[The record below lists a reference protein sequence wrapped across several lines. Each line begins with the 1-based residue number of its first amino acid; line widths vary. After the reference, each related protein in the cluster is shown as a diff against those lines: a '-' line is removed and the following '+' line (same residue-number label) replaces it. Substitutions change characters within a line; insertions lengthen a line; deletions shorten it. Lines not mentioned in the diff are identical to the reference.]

1 MESSLRPIAMD
12 SLSPSTA
19 NAAPGQMLRR
29 FHRHM
34 RGRYFLGVV
43 LGLLIG
49 AGGAYAGYKLF
60 GPVYK
65 STGILRIT
73 PLTLRILYAG
83 DVSASVFDSFVDVQ
97 INLLRSRPV
106 IAAALQNP
114 NWLETHAGEA
124 PVEPE
129 IFLRNLEITHA
140 PRGELIDV
148 AFTDKTPAGAMAGV
162 RAVVEAYL
170 KLNADQSTSQ
180 RIQVTEERGK
190 ELRAQLAKLTTR
202 IGDITQKYGTDD
214 LKLLHQAKTLE
225 LSRLEG
231 MIMDTEINLI
241 LAESALGKS
250 DVTRLMP
257 ASEIGA
263 TDDLMRRLLEERDN
277 TETKLAEQLLTR
289 GKDHPDVVAVQTR
302 LESVKREIEAR
313 AEAFRKFNRSGV
325 VNEQGVLKGMPTQ
338 ASVDSLKQ
346 RRDGLRKL
354 YKDAL
359 QKSLDIGSVS
369 LEIGNLQDE
378 QRKIRD
384 LLTSNQASVEQLRT
398 DASVVGQ
405 ITAMSKGDLP
415 REPIKDR
422 RRTMA
427 AAGACAGIA
436 LGFGLIA
443 ALSFTD
449 HRLRRVGD
457 LACTDIDLPVVGVF
471 PRGRGRA
478 RVLTGRAAAALHET
492 LTGLQIDPQLSTIR
506 VLAISS
512 ASPGEGKS
520 EMAAALAVGFAALGK
535 HTLLIDFDIRQ
546 AELTRRLKPRHG
558 ASSKGLL
565 DALSGEKLVNCQWPT
580 RIPLVSFLPMQ
591 GEGARGLSSMT
602 PPQVRAV
609 LAQAASA
616 FEIVVLDTPPIL
628 DGLESTLICK
638 EAESLLLAVT
648 PATSDRVLARALDI
662 LRSAGTVVGGI
673 LFNQAA
679 SGDAKARPY
688 ASAEKIQP
696 FVLASNGSFV
706 EALVPEQPATTVG
719 GGAKKA

>member
-1 MESSLRPIAMD
+1 MD
-12 SLSPSTA
+12 SMSPQPTTA
-19 NAAPGQMLRR
+19 GSAQLLPR

-34 RGRYFLGVV
+34 RGRYFLATV
-43 LGLLIG
+43 LGLMVG
-49 AGGAYAGYKLF
+49 AAGAFAGYSLF

-83 DVSASVFDSFVDVQ
+83 EVSASVFDSFVDVQ

-106 IAAALQNP
+106 ILAALKNP
-114 NWLETHAGEA
+114 NWIETHAGDA
-124 PVEPE
+124 PMEPE
-129 IFLRNLEITHA
+129 IFLRNLEITHL

-148 AFTDKTPAGAMAGV
+148 AFTDKTPAGAKAGV
-162 RAVVEAYL
+162 RAVIESYL

-180 RIQVTEERGK
+180 RVQVTEERGEQLK
-190 ELRAQLAKLTTR
+190 SQLAKLSKR

-250 DVTRLMP
+250 DATQNMP

-289 GKDHPDVVAVQTR
+289 GNDHPDVVAVRTR
-302 LESVKREIEAR
+302 LESLNKEIKAR

-359 QKSLDIGSVS
+359 QKSLDIGSTS

-378 QRKIRD
+378 HRKIRD
-384 LLTSNQASVEQLRT
+384 LLTSNQANVEQLRV
-398 DASVVGQ
+398 DSSVVGQ
-405 ITAMSKGDLP
+405 ITALSTGDLP

-427 AAGACAGIA
+427 AAGGCAGFA

-449 HRLRRVGD
+449 HRLRRVAD
-457 LACTDIDLPVVGVF
+457 LACTSIDLPVLGIF
-471 PRGRGRA
+471 PRSRGRA
-478 RVLTGRAAAALHET
+478 RVLAAKAASALHET
-492 LTGLQIDPQLSTIR
+492 LTGLQIDPQLSAIR

-535 HTLLIDFDIRQ
+535 RTLLIDFDLRQ
-546 AELTRRLKPRHG
+546 AELTRQLKSGQG
-558 ASSKGLL
+558 ATGKGLL
-565 DALSGEKLVNCQWPT
+565 DALAGEKVTTCQGPT
-580 RIPLVSFLPMQ
+580 KVPLVSFLPMQ
-591 GEGARGLSSMT
+591 GQGTNGSSGLTSAQIRS
-602 PPQVRAV
+602 V
-609 LAQAASA
+609 LAQAAAA

-628 DGLESTLICK
+628 GGLESTLICK
-638 EAESLLLAVT
+638 EAETLLLAIT
-648 PATSDRVLARALDI
+648 PSTSDRVLARAVDL
-662 LRSAGTVVGGI
+662 LRTSGAIVGGI

-679 SGDAKARPY
+679 GADIKVQPFA
-688 ASAEKIQP
+688 ASEKIQP
-696 FVLASNGSFV
+696 FQPSPMGSFIEV
-706 EALVPEQPATTVG
+706 LMTRESTPTPS
-719 GGAKKA
+719 K